1 MTVASEGVAAKK
13 VVRMGV
19 IGAGN
24 FASRRHIPDIL
35 KCPEA
40 RLEALCR
47 RDPEA
52 RARLAAFFHLPPER
66 AYADWRQMLEEAPL
80 DAVVIAT
87 PHALHYEQAK
97 AALERGLHVLVEK
110 PMAVRAVEAQELN
123 ALAEAKG
130 LKLAVALNP
139 PHWAHCHQ
147 IRRALHDERMGE
159 LEAASLFWCGSAEPL
174 FGKAPLPE
182 NLPGVVP
189 PSLFRADPNLT
200 GGGYFIDGGSH
211 LVSELLWTTGRR
223 VKRVTA
229 VADNYPSDM
238 RISVSLELDNAAFAN
253 ITTIGDSKFVNRRLR
268 HIFACTGGT
277 VTVNHWEFETSIT
290 LHEQQ
295 VRRFKEADMLPVEGP
310 VANFVSAILGYGSLY
325 SPGTHG
331 ADVVEVVEAVYRSL
345 QTGKSITLPLTNAA
359 EISG

>member
-1 MTVASEGVAAKK
+1 MTASTEQTTPSNKK
-13 VVRMGV
+13 RVVRIGV

-66 AYADWRQMLEEAPL
+66 TFEDWRRMLEEVPL
-80 DAVVIAT
+80 DAVLIAT

-97 AALERGLHVLVEK
+97 AALERGLHVLLEK
-110 PMAVRAVEAQELN
+110 PMTIRTSEARALN
-123 ALAEAKG
+123 ALAEERK

-147 IRRALHDERMGE
+147 IRRAMQDERMGS
-159 LEAASLFWCGSAEPL
+159 LEAVSLFWCGSSEAL

-189 PSLFRADPNLT
+189 PSLFRADPQMA

-223 VKRVTA
+223 VTRVTA
-229 VADNYPSDM
+229 LADSFPTDM
-238 RISVSLELDNAAFAN
+238 RIAVSLQLDNGAVAT
-253 ITTIGDSKFVNRRLR
+253 ITAVGDSHFVSRRLR
-268 HIFACTGGT
+268 HIFAFTGGT
-277 VTVNHWEFETSIT
+277 VTVSHWEFETTIT

-295 VRRFKEADMLPVEGP
+295 VRRFKEADMLPVESP
-310 VANFVSAILGYGSLY
+310 VANFVSAILGYNQLY

-331 ADVVEVVEAVYRSL
+331 ADVVEVVEATYRSL
-345 QTGKSITLPLTNAA
+345 ETGKTVSLPLESAA
-359 EISG
+359 